1 MDHTAKDS
9 ITIVQ
14 TVLRTIQDGKGA
26 PCYLLYGDEEYV
38 IKDVVHQIIDALL
51 PGDEKHLNLFWM
63 DGTMTDI
70 ETLCE
75 SICTPPLIPGNKV
88 VVVNKTSLFY
98 STSSLPAVINEILET
113 IDTEPQR
120 AAKAFGVLLQM
131 VGWSL
136 EDLQEG
142 GWEKI
147 SDNDWRKLIGEAG
160 STNRDT
166 WLPKIIDISG
176 RFRIEARKKHDG
188 TELFETV
195 LKKGFPENNYLI
207 LTADFVDKRKKL
219 VGIIADVGV
228 IINFSK
234 DKGATKQRNALL
246 YTATDLLQREGKKLS
261 PGALK
266 ALGRKTGFSLR
277 ESMGELEKLIT
288 YTGDKDHIDEE
299 DIESITRKT
308 KEDSIFDLT
317 SALVDKNLERALL
330 SFQDLLDHGLHY
342 LMIITMIAREIRNL
356 LQGKLIIQAEILSAF
371 HRQMDFKT
379 FQHAVYPEIKKM
391 GTQRGKKN
399 RTLNSQHP
407 YVIFNALKNADR
419 FSFDE
424 LVRYLEYISDIDLA
438 LKTTGKDPKLTIER
452 LIVEMCQ

>member
-9 ITIVQ
+9 ITTVQ
-14 TVLRTIQDGKGA
+14 TVLRNIKDGKGA
-26 PCYLLYGDEEYV
+26 PCYLLYGDEEYL
-38 IKDVVHQIIDALL
+38 IKDVLHQIIDVIL
-51 PGDEKHLNLFWM
+51 PGDEKSLNLFWM
-63 DGTMTDI
+63 DGTATDI
-70 ETLCE
+70 EIICE
-75 SICTPPLIPGNKV
+75 SILTPPLIPGNKV

-98 STSSLPAVINEILET
+98 SKSSLPAVVNEILET
-113 IDTEPQR
+113 IETEPER
-120 AAKAFGVLLQM
+120 AAKAFAVLLQT

-136 EDLQEG
+136 EDLQNG

-160 STNRDT
+160 STNRDK

-176 RFRIEARKKHDG
+176 RFRIEARKKPDG
-188 TELFETV
+188 TELVVTV
-195 LKKGFPENNYLI
+195 LKKGFPRNNYLI

-219 VGIIADVGV
+219 VSIIADIGV

-234 DKGATKQRNALL
+234 EKGTKKQRNALMH
-246 YTATDLLQREGKKLS
+246 AAKDMLQREGKKLS

-288 YTGDKDHIDEE
+288 YTGDKDHIEEE
-299 DIESITRKT
+299 DIEGITRKT
-308 KEDSIFDLT
+308 QEDSIFDLT
-317 SALVDKNLERALL
+317 SALVDKNLERAL
-330 SFQDLLDHGLHY
+330 SCFRDLLDQGLHY

-356 LQGKLIIQAEILSAF
+356 LQGKLIIQAGILSDF
-371 HRQMDFKT
+371 HHQMDFKT
-379 FQHAVYPEIKKM
+379 FQHAVYPQIKKM
-391 GTQRGKKN
+391 GNQRGKKN
-399 RTLNSQHP
+399 RTLSSQHP

-424 LVRYLEYISDIDLA
+424 LMRYLEYMSDIDLA
-438 LKTTGKDPKLTIER
+438 LKTTGKDPKIAIER

>member
-14 TVLRTIQDGKGA
+14 AVLRNIRDGKGA
-26 PCYLLYGDEEYV
+26 PCYLLYGDEDYL
-38 IKDVVHQIIDALL
+38 IKDTVHQIIDVIL
-51 PGDEKHLNLFWM
+51 PGDEKNLNLFWM
-63 DGTMTDI
+63 DGTLTDI
-70 ETLCE
+70 ETICE
-75 SICTPPLIPGNKV
+75 SVLTPPLMPGNKV

-98 STSSLPAVINEILET
+98 SQSSLPDVVNEILET
-113 IDTEPQR
+113 IETEPQR
-120 AAKAFGVLLQM
+120 AARAFGVFLQM
-131 VGWSL
+131 TGWSL
-136 EDLQEG
+136 EDLQDG
-142 GWEKI
+142 GWQKI

-160 STNRDT
+160 STNRDK
-166 WLPKIIDISG
+166 WFPKIIDISG
-176 RFRIEARKKHDG
+176 RFRIDTREKPDD

-195 LKKGFPENNYLI
+195 LKKGFPDSNYLI

-219 VGIIADVGV
+219 VGIIADIGV

-234 DKGATKQRNALL
+234 EKGEGKQRNTLL
-246 YTATDLLQREGKKLS
+246 QAAKDMLQREGKKLS

-288 YTGDKDHIDEE
+288 YTGDKDHIDEM

-317 SALVDKNLERALL
+317 SALVDKNLERALS
-330 SFQDLLDHGLHY
+330 SFRDLLDQGLHY

-356 LQGKLIIQAEILSAF
+356 LQGKLIMQTGILSDF
-371 HRQMDFKT
+371 HHQMDFKT
-379 FQHAVYPEIKKM
+379 FQHSVYPQIKKI
-391 GTQRGKKN
+391 GDQRGKKN
-399 RTLNSQHP
+399 RTLSGQHP
-407 YVIFNALKNADR
+407 YVIYNALKNADR

-424 LVRYLEYISDIDLA
+424 LVRYLEYMSEIDLA
-438 LKTTGKDPKLTIER
+438 LKTTGTDPKLAIER

>member
-9 ITIVQ
+9 ITTVQ
-14 TVLRTIQDGKGA
+14 TVLRNIKDGKGA
-26 PCYLLYGDEEYV
+26 PCYLLYGDEEYL
-38 IKDVVHQIIDALL
+38 IKDVLNQIIDVIL
-51 PGDEKHLNLFWM
+51 PEDEKSLNLFWM
-63 DGTMTDI
+63 DGTATDI
-70 ETLCE
+70 ETICE
-75 SICTPPLIPGNKV
+75 SILTPPLIPGNKV

-98 STSSLPAVINEILET
+98 SKSSLPAVVNEILET
-113 IDTEPQR
+113 IETEPER
-120 AAKAFGVLLQM
+120 AAKAFAVLLQM

-136 EDLQEG
+136 EDLQNG

-160 STNRDT
+160 STNRDKG
-166 WLPKIIDISG
+166 LPKIIDISG
-176 RFRIEARKKHDG
+176 RFRIEARKKPDG

-195 LKKGFPENNYLI
+195 LKKGFPHNNYLI

-219 VGIIADVGV
+219 VSIIADIGV

-234 DKGATKQRNALL
+234 EKGTKKQRNALMH
-246 YTATDLLQREGKKLS
+246 AAKDMLQREGKKLS

-288 YTGDKDHIDEE
+288 YTGDKDHIEEE
-299 DIESITRKT
+299 DIEGITRKT
-308 KEDSIFDLT
+308 QEDSIFDLT
-317 SALVDKNLERALL
+317 SALVDKNLERALS
-330 SFQDLLDHGLHY
+330 SFRDLLDQGLHY

-356 LQGKLIIQAEILSAF
+356 LQGKLIIQAGILSDF
-371 HRQMDFKT
+371 HHQMDFKT
-379 FQHAVYPEIKKM
+379 FQHAVYPQIKKM
-391 GTQRGKKN
+391 GNQRGKKN
-399 RTLNSQHP
+399 RTLSSQHP
-407 YVIFNALKNADR
+407 YVIFNALNNADR

-424 LVRYLEYISDIDLA
+424 LMRYLEYMSDIDLA
-438 LKTTGKDPKLTIER
+438 LKTTGKDPKIAIER